1 MVTCGK
7 GPPTCPD
14 RKQYVGE
21 TGQTAEER
29 FAEHR
34 NTVVQL
40 CHQGTSA
47 PVGEHFQGAGHSV
60 SDLRYTPVEKIFSNN
75 IFVRKI
81 RERRLIN
88 QLDLIP
94 NGLNKKL

>member
-1 MVTCGK
+1 MWERQGRLQRR
-7 GPPTCPD
+7 GLLN
-14 RKQYVGE
+14 
-21 TGQTAEER
+21 TGIQWYSCAIR
-29 FAEHR
+29 
-34 NTVVQL
+34 
-40 CHQGTSA
+40 A

-75 IFVRKI
+75 IFVRRI

-88 QLDLIP
+88 QLDLIT